1 MKRHIFRPAVAVA
14 VALAAVALARA
25 EPARAQNPQ
34 DTRDLESMLDESVVT
49 TAAATAQVASAAPA
63 TSVTITSEDLQTF
76 GLRSLAEAIDFLGLG
91 VATSDTLRTPDIG
104 SRGVMLEN
112 DGGKHFLLLIDGHAI
127 NDPLY
132 GGARFDQGAGVPI
145 DVIDHIEVVIGPGSV
160 LYGSN
165 AMMGV
170 VNVITKSASGYKGG
184 HAVAEYEPGRSLRA
198 SVGAGV
204 TFSLFGKPSEIVA
217 AAEYYDQFGP
227 DLQMPFE
234 KFPFGDTSFS
244 RGGAPNGLWGGP
256 VTSAYFTQAPSG
268 SLHFH
273 SGDFDV
279 AVLAS
284 SYKRGIPYST
294 ETLSVDFD
302 DPESFELE
310 HALRADIKHTAT
322 LSAPLQLT
330 SRLYGDLYGY
340 QRQLNAVS
348 TLACL
353 YGHGIDTCTYH
364 DVGRAQWGGV
374 EERLSMNWLLDGRL
388 VTLLGIDAR
397 LQRVQSKED
406 QLDFA
411 TGQPINPTA
420 GRIDAGGSIVSPYV
434 QQTWSP
440 VSWLDLN
447 GGARLD
453 VDNRYSPV
461 VSPRAAVTVHP
472 DHMPTFKAIYSQ
484 AFRAPTWS
492 ETSLADYLIA
502 PANQLGAEQVRS
514 IEGSIEQRF
523 ARQRLFFGLFRT
535 WWSNLIELGPLPADA
550 QTRLQQEGRL
560 PTFVPPG
567 ILQYSNVATV
577 DNYGLNATFEG
588 ALAGNAF
595 RYGLNVTEAFARSV
609 VSGQSEP
616 LAIAPQVFGNVH
628 VAYAL
633 GGNLP
638 TVAFAAYFMGP
649 RPADRPLTLG
659 APIVDA
665 TALAQLR
672 FTLTGKVPR
681 VPGLSYR
688 LSATVET
695 ASESA
700 YTAGPNIA
708 EANGGKSTFVTP
720 PLGFA
725 PTDPFSALIGL
736 RYDFATGDAP

>member
-1 MKRHIFRPAVAVA
+1 MRRHLLLPAVAVA
-14 VALAAVALARA
+14 VALAAVVLAHA
-25 EPARAQNPQ
+25 ETARAQSAQ
-34 DTRDLESMLDESVVT
+34 DARDLESMLDESVVT

-76 GLRSLAEAIDFLGLG
+76 GLRSLAEAIEFLGLG
-91 VATSDTLRTPDIG
+91 VAVSDPLRSPDIG
-104 SRGVMLEN
+104 SRGVMFEN
-112 DGGKHFLLLIDGHAI
+112 DGGKHFLLLVDGHAI

-184 HAVAEYEPGRSLRA
+184 HAIAEYEPGKSLRA
-198 SVGAGV
+198 SVGAGIA
-204 TFSLFGKPSEIVA
+204 FSLFGAPSEMVL
-217 AAEYYDQFGP
+217 AAEYYDSFGP
-227 DLQMPFE
+227 SLDMPLE
-234 KFPFGDTSFS
+234 QFPFTDTSWR
-244 RGGAPNGLWGGP
+244 RGGPPNGLWGGP
-256 VTSAYFTQAPSG
+256 VTRAYFTQAPSG

-279 AVLAS
+279 SVLAS

-302 DPESFELE
+302 DPDSFELE
-310 HALRADIKHTAT
+310 HSLRADIKHTAT
-322 LSAPLQLT
+322 LSEPLQLT

-340 QRQLNAVS
+340 QRELNAVS

-353 YGHGIDTCTYH
+353 HGHGIDTCTYH
-364 DVGRAQWGGV
+364 DVGRAQWAGI

-411 TGQPINPTA
+411 TGQPLNPTA
-420 GRIDAGGSIVSPYV
+420 GRIDATGTIVSPYV

-440 VSWLDLN
+440 FTGLDLN
-447 GGARLD
+447 VGARLD
-453 VDNRYSPV
+453 VDDRYSPT

-472 DHMPTFKAIYSQ
+472 NRLPTFRVIYSQ

-502 PANQLGAEQVRS
+502 PADQLGPERVRS

-523 ARQRLFFGLFRT
+523 ARQRVLFGLFRT

-550 QTRLQQEGRL
+550 QTTLQQEGRL
-560 PTFVPPG
+560 PGFVPPG
-567 ILQYSNVATV
+567 ILQYSNVAAV
-577 DNYGLNATFEG
+577 DNYGLNGAWEG
-588 ALAGNAF
+588 SLAGNAF
-595 RYGLNVTEAFARSV
+595 RYGLNVTEAFARSA

-616 LAIAPQVFGNVH
+616 LPIAPQVFGNVH
-628 VAYAL
+628 VACAL

-638 TVAFAAYFMGP
+638 TASFAAYFMGP

-659 APIVDA
+659 APILDA
-665 TALAQLR
+665 PPVAQLR
-672 FTLTGKVPR
+672 FTLTGKVPLVR
-681 VPGLSYR
+681 GLSYR
-688 LSATVET
+688 LSATVAT

-708 EANGGKSTFVTP
+708 VANGGKAAFATP

-725 PTDPFSALIGL
+725 PTAPFSALIGL
-736 RYDFATGDAP
+736 RYDLATGEAP